1 MSRSEPSDPGP
12 DGAPPAAA
20 SHLLAGAGL
29 DELLREVMGRFDDIV
44 RDQRRLRLLLDAV
57 VGIAADLSVDS
68 VLTRIVR
75 VASELA
81 GARYVAL
88 GVLAPTGSGQ
98 PLRAF
103 VQHGM
108 SDSQRDLIGA
118 LPRGHGLLG
127 RINEQSRPLRLRDL
141 AEHPSSV
148 GFPPHHPEMTSFLGV
163 PIRIG
168 ERVFG
173 NLYLTEKAGGGD
185 FTEEDEAVVVA
196 LAAAAGVVIE
206 NARLYEEASR
216 REMWLT
222 ATAEVTGLLSAGV
235 G

>member
-1 MSRSEPSDPGP
+1 MSSSEPSGPGP
-12 DGAPPAAA
+12 DGAPPA
-20 SHLLAGAGL
+20 SRVPPLVGAGL

-44 RDQRRLRLLLDAV
+44 RDQQRLRLLLDAV

-88 GVLAPTGSGQ
+88 GVLGPAGSDQ

-103 VQHGM
+103 VHHGM

-127 RINEQSRPLRLRDL
+127 RINEQPRPLRLHDL

-148 GFPPHHPEMTSFLGV
+148 GFPQHHPAMTLLPGR
-163 PIRIG
+163 PDPD
-168 ERVFG
+168 RVSG
-173 NLYLTEKAGGGD
+173 
-185 FTEEDEAVVVA
+185 
-196 LAAAAGVVIE
+196 
-206 NARLYEEASR
+206 SS
-216 REMWLT
+216 
-222 ATAEVTGLLSAGV
+222 ATST
-235 G
+235 